1 MQIQQK
7 FEILTRLGE
16 YVNSNDEKWLE
27 IKELASRQN
36 YWFIPQFIDDAVA
49 AISKQFL
56 NEETLK
62 SFVTSYGL
70 DIKEDIEQ
78 SKKLG
83 IVMAGNIPLV
93 GFHDFIMGFLAGYEL
108 NLKLS
113 SKDEVLIKH
122 LIEKMIAWEPSL
134 QDRIH
139 IQKMLKG
146 CDLYIA
152 TGSNNTAQTFA
163 YYFGKYPNLLRHNR
177 TSIAVLT
184 GEETDEELKYL
195 VNDIYQYFGLGCRN
209 VSKVYVPEG
218 YNFER
223 LINKINKYA
232 LPNDHNQ
239 YLNNYDYQL
248 ALVMLNGVPY
258 MSAHHIVL
266 TESTSEFGPVA
277 TLHYE
282 FYKDLK
288 EVDQAIKAS
297 RDSLQVVLSHAD
309 LDHALPFGSSQE
321 PSINDFA
328 DGEDTFDFLL
338 KQSVLK

>member
-1 MQIQQK
+1 MQIQEK
-7 FEILTRLGE
+7 LKILTGLGE
-16 YVNSNDEKWLE
+16 YIKSNDEKWVE
-27 IKELASRQN
+27 VKELASRQN
-36 YWFIPQFIDDAVA
+36 YWFIPQFIDDAVE
-49 AISKQFL
+49 AIATQYLTKEIL
-56 NEETLK
+56 L
-62 SFVTSYGL
+62 SFIASYEL
-70 DIKEDIEQ
+70 DVNDDIDQ

-93 GFHDFIMGFLAGYEL
+93 GFHDFMMGFLAGYEL

-122 LIEKMIAWEPSL
+122 LIEKMIEWEPSL
-134 QDRIH
+134 SERIY
-139 IQKMLKG
+139 IQKMLQG

-163 YYFGKYPNLLRHNR
+163 YYFGKYPNLIRHNR

-184 GEETDEELKYL
+184 GKESDDELKAL

-209 VSKVYVPEG
+209 VSKIYVPEG

-223 LINKINKYA
+223 LIQKINKYA

-282 FYKDLK
+282 FYQDLNQV
-288 EVDQAIKAS
+288 EKALELS
-297 RDSLQVVLSHAD
+297 KDSLQVVLSHAD
-309 LDHALPFGSSQE
+309 IKNALPFGSSQK
-321 PSINDFA
+321 PGISDFA
-328 DGEDTFDFLL
+328 DGEDTFEFLL
-338 KQSVLK
+338 QHST